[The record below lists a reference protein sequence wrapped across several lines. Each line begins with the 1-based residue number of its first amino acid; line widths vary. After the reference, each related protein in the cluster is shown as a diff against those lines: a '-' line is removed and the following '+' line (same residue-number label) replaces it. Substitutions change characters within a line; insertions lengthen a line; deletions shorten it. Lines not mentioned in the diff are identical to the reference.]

1 MDGKLKKI
9 FAKVVGVKQSS
20 IKSNTSPKNTKKWD
34 SLGHLQ
40 ILAALDKFTKGK
52 SSKISELNDATSVKT
67 IIKHLTK

>member
-1 MDGKLKKI
+1 MNSSKI
-9 FAKVVGVKQSS
+9 IGVISKALGQKVTESSS
-20 IKSNTSPKNTKKWD
+20 IQNTKKWD

-67 IIKHLTK
+67 INKHLTK

>member
-1 MDGKLKKI
+1 MNSSKI
-9 FAKVVGVKQSS
+9 IGVISKALGQKV
-20 IKSNTSPKNTKKWD
+20 TE
-34 SLGHLQ
+34 